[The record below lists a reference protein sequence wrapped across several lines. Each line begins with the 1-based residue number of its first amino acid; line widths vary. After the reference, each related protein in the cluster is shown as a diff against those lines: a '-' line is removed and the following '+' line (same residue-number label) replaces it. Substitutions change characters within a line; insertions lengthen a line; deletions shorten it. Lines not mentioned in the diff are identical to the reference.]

1 MENDKNFDKNG
12 VYSKRVRAGKR
23 RTYFFYIRTTRANDY
38 YLTITES
45 KKRADDDTYERHKI
59 FIYKEDFM
67 KFVNA
72 MQETI
77 DYVKTELLPDYDF
90 DAHNYDDYEDGQ
102 YRQENNGATNV
113 VAEEQ
118 STEKEETTVVEKVEE
133 EKTEIVIPASST
145 LESNVS
151 EEAEKWD

>member
-1 MENDKNFDKNG
+1 MENEKNFDKNG

-23 RTYFFYIRTTRANDY
+23 RTYFFDVRTTRANDY

-102 YRQENNGATNV
+102 YKQESNGAANV
-113 VAEEQ
+113 VAEE
-118 STEKEETTVVEKVEE
+118 ETAVVEKVEPE
-133 EKTEIVIPASST
+133 KEETVEKTEVVTPASSS